1 MVTHSANAA
10 LTHTLSGAQQPPHA
24 NKTMLGLMNSVSVL
38 TLFRAAKASSSQSF
52 RERNGLGVDD
62 FHTGIA
68 QQHKFNLYMDRF
80 SSYCASDCP
89 GWRN

>member
-38 TLFRAAKASSSQSF
+38 TLFWAAKAASSQSF
-52 RERNGLGVDD
+52 RECNVLGVDD
-62 FHTGIA
+62 FHTGIS
-68 QQHKFNLYMDRF
+68 QQHKFNLYMNRF
-80 SSYCASDCP
+80 SSYCASDIP
-89 GWRN
+89 G